1 MRIWSFV
8 QQKGGSGKSTIA
20 TNLGVC
26 GEEEGETVLI
36 VDLDPQHS
44 ATLWHSARGT
54 NKPTVIDAIPEK
66 LTNIVTSAPN
76 LGVTLCLIDSPSKL
90 DDIALA
96 AIRVADMVVC
106 PTLPDLFNLGSLQD
120 TVHLLKAAE
129 KLGVTVGVINNVDKA
144 GGVARIGEATAV
156 MEKFDMAVCPQVIHH
171 RSEFQTAAEKGK
183 AVIELGAKG
192 KAAADEIRAL
202 WDFLD
207 GRASAKRPAPRARR
221 IAHEIKNP
229 LTPIQLSSERKP
241 RRKAR
246 EVK

>member
-26 GEEEGETVLI
+26 GGEEGETVLI

-76 LGVTLCLIDSPSKL
+76 LGVMLCLIDSPSKL

-96 AIRVADMVVC
+96 AIRVADMVS
-106 PTLPDLFNLGSLQD
+106 P
-120 TVHLLKAAE
+120 AAHWAWE
-129 KLGVTVGVINNVDKA
+129 N
-144 GGVARIGEATAV
+144 
-156 MEKFDMAVCPQVIHH
+156 
-171 RSEFQTAAEKGK
+171 
-183 AVIELGAKG
+183 
-192 KAAADEIRAL
+192 EI
-202 WDFLD
+202 
-207 GRASAKRPAPRARR
+207 ASGFG
-221 IAHEIKNP
+221 
-229 LTPIQLSSERKP
+229 
-241 RRKAR
+241 
-246 EVK
+246 

>member
-8 QQKGGSGKSTIA
+8 QQKGGSGKSTIC

-76 LGVTLCLIDSPSKL
+76 LGVTLCLIDFPSKL

-96 AIRVADMVVC
+96 AIRAADMVVC

-120 TVHLLKAAE
+120 TVHLLKAAR

-144 GGVARIGEATAV
+144 GGEARIGEATAV
-156 MEKFDMAVCPQVIHH
+156 MEKFEMAVCPQVIRH
-171 RSEFQTAAEKGK
+171 RAEFQIAAEKGK
-183 AVIELGAKG
+183 AVTELGAKG
-192 KAAADEIRAL
+192 KIAASEIRAL
-202 WDFLD
+202 WGFLD
-207 GRASAKRPAPRARR
+207 RRARVSTTD
-221 IAHEIKNP
+221 A
-229 LTPIQLSSERKP
+229 KP
-241 RRKAR
+241 KRKAR
-246 EVK
+246 EAKP

>member
-8 QQKGGSGKSTIA
+8 QQKGGSGKSTIC

-76 LGVTLCLIDSPSKL
+76 LGVTLCLIDFPSKL

-96 AIRVADMVVC
+96 AIRAADMVVC

-120 TVHLLKAAE
+120 TVHLLKAAG
-129 KLGVTVGVINNVDKA
+129 KLPVTVGVINNVDKA
-144 GGVARIGEATAV
+144 GEEARIGEARAV
-156 MEKFDMAVCPQVIHH
+156 IEKFEMTVCPQVIRH
-171 RSEFQTAAEKGK
+171 RADFQTAAEKGK

-192 KAAADEIRAL
+192 KAAANEIRGL

-207 GRASAKRPAPRARR
+207 RRARV
-221 IAHEIKNP
+221 A
-229 LTPIQLSSERKP
+229 TADAKP
-241 RRKAR
+241 QRKAR
-246 EVK
+246 QAKP

>member
-26 GEEEGETVLI
+26 GEEDGETVLI

-96 AIRVADMVVC
+96 TIRVADMVVC
-106 PTLPDLFNLGSLQD
+106 PTLPDLFNMGSLQD
-120 TVHLLKAAE
+120 TVRLIDQAGTL
-129 KLGVTVGVINNVDKA
+129 TVQVD
-144 GGVARIGEATAV
+144 VVYIV
-156 MEKFDMAVCPQVIHH
+156 V
-171 RSEFQTAAEKGK
+171 
-183 AVIELGAKG
+183 
-192 KAAADEIRAL
+192 
-202 WDFLD
+202 
-207 GRASAKRPAPRARR
+207 
-221 IAHEIKNP
+221 
-229 LTPIQLSSERKP
+229 
-241 RRKAR
+241 
-246 EVK
+246 

>member
-8 QQKGGSGKSTIA
+8 QQKGGSGKSTIC

-66 LTNIVTSAPN
+66 LTNIVASAPN

-120 TVHLLKAAE
+120 TVQLLEAAA
-129 KLGVTVGVINNVDKA
+129 KLPVTVGVINNVDEA
-144 GGVARIGEATAV
+144 GEQARIGEAKAV
-156 MEKFDMAVCPQVIHH
+156 MEKLKLMACPAIIRH
-171 RSEFQTAAEKGK
+171 RPQFQAA
-183 AVIELGAKG
+183 
-192 KAAADEIRAL
+192 
-202 WDFLD
+202 
-207 GRASAKRPAPRARR
+207 
-221 IAHEIKNP
+221 
-229 LTPIQLSSERKP
+229 
-241 RRKAR
+241 
-246 EVK
+246 

>member
-1 MRIWSFV
+1 MSAFV

-66 LTNIVTSAPN
+66 ITNIVTSAPN

-120 TVHLLKAAE
+120 TVQLLKAAG
-129 KLGVTVGVINNVDKA
+129 KLNVTVGVINNVDKA
-144 GGVARIGEATAV
+144 GGEARIGEATAV
-156 MEKFDMAVCPQVIHH
+156 MEKFEMAVCPHVIRH
-171 RSEFQTAAEKGK
+171 RPEFQTAAEKGE
-183 AVIELGAKG
+183 AVTELGAKG
-192 KAAADEIRAL
+192 KAAASEIRAL
-202 WDFLD
+202 WDFLNRHVRVPTTD
-207 GRASAKRPAPRARR
+207 AKP
-221 IAHEIKNP
+221 K
-229 LTPIQLSSERKP
+229 
-241 RRKAR
+241 RKAR
-246 EVK
+246 DVKP

>member
-1 MRIWSFV
+1 METMRIWSFV

-66 LTNIVTSAPN
+66 LNNIVTSAPN

-96 AIRVADMVVC
+96 AIRVADMVIC

-120 TVHLLKAAE
+120 TVQLQAAG
-129 KLGVTVGVINNVDKA
+129 KLPVTVGVINNVDKA
-144 GGVARIGEATAV
+144 GEEARIGEATAV
-156 MEKFDMAVCPQVIHH
+156 MEKFQMAVCPQVIRH
-171 RSEFQTAAEKGK
+171 RPEFQAAAEKGK

-192 KAAADEIRAL
+192 KAAASEIRAL
-202 WDFLD
+202 WNFLD
-207 GRASAKRPAPRARR
+207 RRAKVATADAKP
-221 IAHEIKNP
+221 K
-229 LTPIQLSSERKP
+229 
-241 RRKAR
+241 RKAR
-246 EVK
+246 EVKP